1 LPKLRPQ
8 SLTYKGLS
16 HAENQPPNS
25 TASSKSALPE
35 GTVSVGIGLFIAG
48 VSAYVF
54 FKIGQQ
60 ALGQDGFK
68 PIVAM
73 WFTAFALIPGFFLPI
88 EQEVGRALSHR
99 RANGQ
104 GGLPIVKR
112 VSQITIIIFVA
123 LCVVVLVL
131 SSQINS
137 NLFDGNGVVTW
148 CLLLSL
154 ATYAPMHL
162 ARGICSGN
170 ARFGSYGLIIGLDGA
185 VRVLS
190 CAALWI
196 AGVTNIGA
204 YALTIAL
211 SPVVGVLIAAF
222 AGKLKTEN
230 GPEASWAEVTP
241 NLGWLLLGSLFA
253 AALVNAGPI
262 TVDILGND
270 APPEL
275 VTRFGNAVIFA
286 RIPLYLF
293 QAVQAAL
300 LPRLARL
307 AAQRKLSEFKRGLKQ
322 LLILVVSV
330 GVLGTIGAFV
340 IGPWVL
346 ELVYEGGIDR
356 RTLTLLAFA
365 SALYMLALAIAQA
378 VIALSGHARVALG
391 WCAGFGTF
399 VVVAWLSS
407 NDLYLRVELALVAS
421 SLVSLAIFVASLKQ
435 KMSGNAIFDDAS
447 IIDALAERPLE

>member
-1 LPKLRPQ
+1 M
-8 SLTYKGLS
+8 
-16 HAENQPPNS
+16 
-25 TASSKSALPE
+25 
-35 GTVSVGIGLFIAG
+35 
-48 VSAYVF
+48 F

-123 LCVVVLVL
+123 LCVVVLAL

-222 AGKLKTEN
+222 TGKLKTEN

-322 LLILVVSV
+322 LLVLVVSV

>member
-1 LPKLRPQ
+1 M
-8 SLTYKGLS
+8 
-16 HAENQPPNS
+16 
-25 TASSKSALPE
+25 
-35 GTVSVGIGLFIAG
+35 
-48 VSAYVF
+48 F

-73 WFTAFALIPGFFLPI
+73 WFIAFALIPGFFLPI

-99 RANGQ
+99 RAIGQ

-112 VSQITIIIFVA
+112 VLQITVIIFVA
-123 LCVVVLVL
+123 LCIFVVAL

-170 ARFGSYGLIIGLDGA
+170 ARFGSYSLIIGLDGA
-185 VRVLS
+185 IRVLS

-211 SPVVGVLIAAF
+211 SPMVGVLIAALS
-222 AGKLKTEN
+222 GKLKTEP
-230 GPEASWAEVTP
+230 GPEATWSEVTP

-262 TVDILGND
+262 TVDLLGHD

-286 RIPLYLF
+286 RIPLFLF

-307 AAQRKLSEFKRGLKQ
+307 AAQRKLSEFNRGLKQ

-330 GVLGTIGAFV
+330 GVLGTFGAFI

-346 ELVYEGGIDR
+346 ELVYDGGIDR
-356 RTLTLLAFA
+356 RTMTLLALA
-365 SALYMLALAIAQA
+365 SAIYMLALAIAQA
-378 VIALSGHARVALG
+378 VIALSGHARVAFG
-391 WCAGFGTF
+391 WCAGFVTF
-399 VVVAWLSS
+399 AVVAWLSS

-421 SLVSLAIFVASLKQ
+421 SLVSLAIFFISLKQ
-435 KMSGNAIFDDAS
+435 KMSGDVMFDDAS
-447 IIDALAERPLE
+447 IIDALAERPLD

>member
-1 LPKLRPQ
+1 M
-8 SLTYKGLS
+8 Y

-222 AGKLKTEN
+222 TGKLRTEN

-435 KMSGNAIFDDAS
+435 KMSGNAVFDDAS

>member
-1 LPKLRPQ
+1 L
-8 SLTYKGLS
+8 Y

-222 AGKLKTEN
+222 TGKLKTEN

>member
-1 LPKLRPQ
+1 
-8 SLTYKGLS
+8 
-16 HAENQPPNS
+16 
-25 TASSKSALPE
+25 
-35 GTVSVGIGLFIAG
+35 
-48 VSAYVF
+48 
-54 FKIGQQ
+54 
-60 ALGQDGFK
+60 
-68 PIVAM
+68 M
-73 WFTAFALIPGFFLPI
+73 WFIAFALIPGFFLPI

-99 RANGQ
+99 RAIGQ

-112 VSQITIIIFVA
+112 VLQITVIIFVA
-123 LCVVVLVL
+123 LCIAVFAL

-137 NLFDGNGVVTW
+137 NLFDGNGVLTW

-170 ARFGSYGLIIGLDGA
+170 ARFGSYSLIIGLDGA
-185 VRVLS
+185 IRVLS

-196 AGVTNIGA
+196 AGVNNIGA

-222 AGKLKTEN
+222 TGKLKTEP

-262 TVDILGND
+262 TVDILGHD

-286 RIPLYLF
+286 RIPLFLF

-307 AAQRKLSEFKRGLKQ
+307 AAQRKLSEFKRGIKQ
-322 LLILVVSV
+322 LLILVISV

-346 ELVYEGGIDR
+346 ELVYDGGIDR
-356 RTLTLLAFA
+356 RTMTLLAFA
-365 SALYMLALAIAQA
+365 SAIYMLALALAQA

-391 WCAGFGTF
+391 WCAGFVTF

-421 SLVSLAIFVASLKQ
+421 SLVSLSIFMVSLKQ
-435 KMSGNAIFDDAS
+435 KMSGDAVFDDAS

>member
-1 LPKLRPQ
+1 MSP
-8 SLTYKGLS
+8 T
-16 HAENQPPNS
+16 ENQPPNS
-25 TASSKSALPE
+25 TASSKIALPD
-35 GTVSVGIGLFIAG
+35 GTASVGIGLFIAG

-73 WFTAFALIPGFFLPI
+73 WFIAFALIPGFFLPI

-99 RANGQ
+99 RAIGE

-112 VSQITIIIFVA
+112 VLQITVIIIVA
-123 LCVVVLVL
+123 LCIAVIAL

-137 NLFDGNGVVTW
+137 NLFDGHEAVTW

-170 ARFGSYGLIIGLDGA
+170 ARFGSYSLIIGLDGA
-185 VRVLS
+185 IRVFS
-190 CAALWI
+190 CAALWF

-211 SPVVGVLIAAF
+211 SPVIGVLIAGF
-222 AGKLKTEN
+222 TGKLRTEP
-230 GPEASWAEVTP
+230 GPEATWAEVTP

-262 TVDILGND
+262 TVDLLGHD

-286 RIPLYLF
+286 RIPLFLF

-307 AAQRKLSEFKRGLKQ
+307 AAQRRLSEFNRGLKQ

-330 GVLGTIGAFV
+330 GILGTIGAFI

-346 ELVYEGGIDR
+346 QLVYDGGIDR
-356 RTLTLLAFA
+356 RTMSLLTLA
-365 SALYMLALAIAQA
+365 SSLYMLALAIAQA
-378 VIALSGHARVALG
+378 VIALRGHARVAIG
-391 WCAGFGTF
+391 WCAGFISF
-399 VVVAWLSS
+399 AVVAWLSS
-407 NDLYLRVELALVAS
+407 NDLYLRVELALVSS
-421 SLVSLAIFVASLKQ
+421 SLVSLAIFVISLKQ
-435 KMSGNAIFDDAS
+435 KMSGDTLFDDAS
-447 IIDALAERPLE
+447 IIDAFSERPLE

>member
-1 LPKLRPQ
+1 
-8 SLTYKGLS
+8 
-16 HAENQPPNS
+16 
-25 TASSKSALPE
+25 
-35 GTVSVGIGLFIAG
+35 
-48 VSAYVF
+48 
-54 FKIGQQ
+54 
-60 ALGQDGFK
+60 
-68 PIVAM
+68 
-73 WFTAFALIPGFFLPI
+73 
-88 EQEVGRALSHR
+88 
-99 RANGQ
+99 
-104 GGLPIVKR
+104 
-112 VSQITIIIFVA
+112 
-123 LCVVVLVL
+123 
-131 SSQINS
+131 
-137 NLFDGNGVVTW
+137 
-148 CLLLSL
+148 
-154 ATYAPMHL
+154 MHL

-185 VRVLS
+185 IRVLS

-222 AGKLKTEN
+222 NGKLKTES
-230 GPEASWAEVTP
+230 GPAATWSEVTP

-262 TVDILGND
+262 TVDILGHN

-286 RIPLYLF
+286 RIPLFLF

-307 AAQRKLSEFKRGLKQ
+307 AAQRKLSEFKRGLQ
-322 LLILVVSV
+322 HLLILVGTV
-330 GVLGTIGAFV
+330 GVLGTVGAFAL
-340 IGPWVL
+340 GPWL
-346 ELVYEGGIDR
+346 LKLVYEGGIDR
-356 RTLTLLAFA
+356 RTMTLLAFA

-378 VIALSGHARVALG
+378 VIALSGHARVAVG
-391 WCAGFGTF
+391 WCAGFVTF
-399 VVVAWLSS
+399 VIVAWLSS

-421 SLVSLAIFVASLKQ
+421 SLVSLAIFVVSLTQ

>member
-1 LPKLRPQ
+1 M
-8 SLTYKGLS
+8 
-16 HAENQPPNS
+16 
-25 TASSKSALPE
+25 
-35 GTVSVGIGLFIAG
+35 
-48 VSAYVF
+48 F

-73 WFTAFALIPGFFLPI
+73 WFIAFALIPGFFLPI

-99 RANGQ
+99 RAIGQ

-112 VSQITIIIFVA
+112 VLQITVIIFVA
-123 LCVVVLVL
+123 LCIFVVAL

-170 ARFGSYGLIIGLDGA
+170 ARFGSYSLIIGLDGA
-185 VRVLS
+185 IRVLS

-211 SPVVGVLIAAF
+211 SPMVGVLIAALG
-222 AGKLKTEN
+222 GKLNTEP
-230 GPEASWAEVTP
+230 GPEATWSEVTP

-262 TVDILGND
+262 TVDLLGHD

-286 RIPLYLF
+286 RIPLFLF

-307 AAQRKLSEFKRGLKQ
+307 AAQRKLSEFNRGLKQ

-330 GVLGTIGAFV
+330 GVLGTFGAFI

-346 ELVYEGGIDR
+346 ELVYDGGIDR
-356 RTLTLLAFA
+356 RTMTLLALA
-365 SALYMLALAIAQA
+365 SAIYMLALAIAQA
-378 VIALSGHARVALG
+378 VIALSGHARVAFG
-391 WCAGFGTF
+391 WCAGFVTF
-399 VVVAWLSS
+399 AVVAWLSS

-421 SLVSLAIFVASLKQ
+421 SLVSLAIFFISLKQ
-435 KMSGNAIFDDAS
+435 KMSGDVLFDDAS

>member
-1 LPKLRPQ
+1 M
-8 SLTYKGLS
+8 
-16 HAENQPPNS
+16 
-25 TASSKSALPE
+25 
-35 GTVSVGIGLFIAG
+35 
-48 VSAYVF
+48 F

-112 VSQITIIIFVA
+112 VSQITIIIFIA
-123 LCVVVLVL
+123 LCVIVLAL

-137 NLFDGNGVVTW
+137 NLFDGNSVVTW

-222 AGKLKTEN
+222 TGKLRTEN

-322 LLILVVSV
+322 LLVLVVSV

-365 SALYMLALAIAQA
+365 SALYMLALTIAQA

-391 WCAGFGTF
+391 WCAGFVTF

>member
-1 LPKLRPQ
+1 
-8 SLTYKGLS
+8 
-16 HAENQPPNS
+16 
-25 TASSKSALPE
+25 
-35 GTVSVGIGLFIAG
+35 
-48 VSAYVF
+48 VF

>member
-1 LPKLRPQ
+1 
-8 SLTYKGLS
+8 LS
-16 HAENQPPNS
+16 TTPNLPPNNA
-25 TASSKSALPE
+25 TASKYALPE
-35 GTVSVGIGLFIAG
+35 GTASVGIGLFIAG
-48 VSAYVF
+48 ISAYVF

-73 WFTAFALIPGFFLPI
+73 WFIAFALIPGFFLPI
-88 EQEVGRALSHR
+88 EQEVSRALSHR
-99 RANGQ
+99 RAIGE
-104 GGLPIVKR
+104 GGRPIVKR
-112 VSQITIIIFVA
+112 VFQLAVIIFVA
-123 LCVVVLVL
+123 LCVAVLLL
-131 SSQINS
+131 SRHINN
-137 NLFDGNGVVTW
+137 NLFDGYGVVTW

-170 ARFGSYGLIIGLDGA
+170 ARFGAYSLIIGLDGA
-185 VRVLS
+185 LRVVG
-190 CAALWI
+190 CAGLWL

-211 SPVVGVLIAAF
+211 SPVIGIAIAAVT
-222 AGKLKTEN
+222 GKLHTEH
-230 GPEASWAEVTP
+230 GPSASWSEVTP
-241 NLGWLLLGSLFA
+241 NLGWLLIGSLFA

-262 TVDILGND
+262 TVDILGHD

-286 RIPLYLF
+286 RIPLFLF

-307 AAQRKLSEFKRGLKQ
+307 AAQRKLSEFKRGLHQ
-322 LLILVVSV
+322 LLVVVGAV
-330 GVLGTIGAFV
+330 GVIGTIGAF
-340 IGPWVL
+340 ILGPWVL
-346 ELVYEGGIDR
+346 ELVYDGGIDR
-356 RTLTLLAFA
+356 RTMTLLAFA

-378 VIALSGHARVALG
+378 VIALSGHGRVAFG
-391 WCAGFGTF
+391 WCAGFATF
-399 VVVAWLSS
+399 VLVAWLSS

-421 SLVSLAIFVASLKQ
+421 SIVSLAIFFLSLRT
-435 KMSGNAIFDDAS
+435 KMSGNVAFDDGS
-447 IIDALAERPLE
+447 IIDAFAERPLD

>member
-1 LPKLRPQ
+1 
-8 SLTYKGLS
+8 
-16 HAENQPPNS
+16 
-25 TASSKSALPE
+25 
-35 GTVSVGIGLFIAG
+35 
-48 VSAYVF
+48 
-54 FKIGQQ
+54 
-60 ALGQDGFK
+60 
-68 PIVAM
+68 M
-73 WFTAFALIPGFFLPI
+73 WFIAFALIPGFFLPI

-99 RANGQ
+99 RAIGQ

-112 VSQITIIIFVA
+112 VLQITVIIFVA
-123 LCVVVLVL
+123 LCIAVFAL

-137 NLFDGNGVVTW
+137 NLFDGNGVLTW

-170 ARFGSYGLIIGLDGA
+170 ARFGSYSLIIGLDGA
-185 VRVLS
+185 IRVLS

-211 SPVVGVLIAAF
+211 SPVVGVLFAAF
-222 AGKLKTEN
+222 TGKLKTEP

-262 TVDILGND
+262 TVDILGHD

-286 RIPLYLF
+286 RIPLFLF

-307 AAQRKLSEFKRGLKQ
+307 AAQRKLSEFTRGLKQ
-322 LLILVVSV
+322 LLILVISV

-346 ELVYEGGIDR
+346 ELVYDGGIDR
-356 RTLTLLAFA
+356 RTMTLLAFA
-365 SALYMLALAIAQA
+365 SAIYMLALALAQA

-391 WCAGFGTF
+391 WCAGFVTF
-399 VVVAWLSS
+399 VFVAWLSS

-421 SLVSLAIFVASLKQ
+421 SLVSLAIFMVSLKQ
-435 KMSGNAIFDDAS
+435 KMSGDAIFDDAS

>member
-1 LPKLRPQ
+1 
-8 SLTYKGLS
+8 
-16 HAENQPPNS
+16 
-25 TASSKSALPE
+25 
-35 GTVSVGIGLFIAG
+35 
-48 VSAYVF
+48 VF

-112 VSQITIIIFVA
+112 VSQITIIIFIA
-123 LCVVVLVL
+123 LCVVVLAL

-222 AGKLKTEN
+222 TGKLKTEN

-322 LLILVVSV
+322 LLVLVVSV

>member
-1 LPKLRPQ
+1 M
-8 SLTYKGLS
+8 
-16 HAENQPPNS
+16 
-25 TASSKSALPE
+25 
-35 GTVSVGIGLFIAG
+35 
-48 VSAYVF
+48 F

-73 WFTAFALIPGFFLPI
+73 WFIAFALIPGFFLPI

-99 RANGQ
+99 RAIGQ

-112 VSQITIIIFVA
+112 VLQITVIIFVA
-123 LCVVVLVL
+123 LCIFVVAL

-170 ARFGSYGLIIGLDGA
+170 ARFGSYSLIIGLDGA
-185 VRVLS
+185 IRVLS

-211 SPVVGVLIAAF
+211 SPMVGVLIAALG
-222 AGKLKTEN
+222 GKLKTEP
-230 GPEASWAEVTP
+230 GPEATWSEVTP

-262 TVDILGND
+262 TVDLLGHD

-286 RIPLYLF
+286 RIPLFLF

-307 AAQRKLSEFKRGLKQ
+307 AAQRKLSEFNRGLKQ

-330 GVLGTIGAFV
+330 GVLGTFGAFI

-346 ELVYEGGIDR
+346 ELVYDGGIDR
-356 RTLTLLAFA
+356 RTMTLLALA
-365 SALYMLALAIAQA
+365 SAIYMLALAIAQA
-378 VIALSGHARVALG
+378 VIALSGHARVAFG
-391 WCAGFGTF
+391 WCAGFVTF
-399 VVVAWLSS
+399 AVVAWLSS

-421 SLVSLAIFVASLKQ
+421 SLVSLAIFVISLKQ
-435 KMSGNAIFDDAS
+435 KMSGDVLFDDAS